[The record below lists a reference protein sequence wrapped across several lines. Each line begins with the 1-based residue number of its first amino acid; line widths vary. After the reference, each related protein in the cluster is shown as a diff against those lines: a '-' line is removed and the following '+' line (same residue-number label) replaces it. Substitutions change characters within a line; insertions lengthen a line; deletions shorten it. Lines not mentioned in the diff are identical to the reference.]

1 MKRAILVTGHYWNS
15 KRKAGFHWLADALER
30 NGWEVVFVTA
40 AISWLSVI
48 RRDYR
53 LAYPVLQQANQLL
66 QVREAMWSYVWFTP
80 WHPANLRL
88 KFLNH
93 FSRPLFRLY
102 SQLPL
107 VEVEPKIREADLIIF
122 ESTPGLL
129 LFERFKHLNSNAKFI
144 YRVSDDLRL
153 LRNHALVLETEQ
165 RTASQFD
172 LVSVPSQQIYH
183 HFEGLPNLELNLHGI
198 RKDLFQQECS
208 NPYPQKEKPNL
219 IFVGNSYFDYDF
231 INQASQLFPNWHFH
245 IIGPI
250 TNLPQRKNIIAY
262 GELPFEETIP
272 YIKYADIGLQTR
284 CYSPGIESLNNS
296 LKIAQYTYCRLPIVA
311 PVYLRSSSSHFFY
324 YHPRDA
330 DSIQTALKE
339 AAVYERSNIQTDNIY
354 SWDEVVQHL
363 LNAVGI
369 IQTNEVTTKSDAI
382 ANDT

>member
-30 NGWEVVFVTA
+30 NGWEVVFFTA

-53 LAYPVLQQANQLL
+53 LAYPVLREANQLL

-88 KFLNH
+88 EFLNRL
-93 FSRPLFRLY
+93 SRPLFRLY

-107 VEVEPKIREADLIIF
+107 GEVESKIREADLIIF

-129 LFERFKHLNSNAKFI
+129 LFERFKHLNLNAKFI

-153 LRNHALVLETEQ
+153 LRNHSLVLETEQ
-165 RTASQFD
+165 HVAPKFD
-172 LVSVPSQQIYH
+172 LVSVPSQQIYRL
-183 HFEGLPNLELNLHGI
+183 FEGLPNLELNLHGI
-198 RKDLFQQECS
+198 RKDLFQQEFS
-208 NPYPQKEKPNL
+208 NPYPQRETPNL

-231 INQASQLFPNWHFH
+231 INHASQLFPNWYFH

-250 TNLPQRKNIIAY
+250 ANLPQRKNIIAY
-262 GELPFEETIP
+262 GELPFEQTIP

-284 CYSPGIESLNNS
+284 CYNPGIESLNHS
-296 LKIAQYTYCRLPIVA
+296 LKVAQYTYCQLPIIA
-311 PVYLRSSSSHFFY
+311 PVYLRSSSPHFFY

-330 DSIQTALKE
+330 DSIQMALKE
-339 AAVYERSNIQTDNIY
+339 AVAYNRSKILIDNIY
-354 SWDEVVQHL
+354 SWDEVLHHL
-363 LNAVGI
+363 LNVLGI
-369 IQTNEVTTKSDAI
+369 MDINEVTT
-382 ANDT
+382 T

>member
-30 NGWEVVFVTA
+30 NGWEVLFFTT

-53 LAYPVLQQANQLL
+53 MAYPVRQEANQLL
-66 QVREAMWSYVWFTP
+66 QVRETMWSYVWFTP

-88 KFLNH
+88 EFLNQL
-93 FSRPLFRLY
+93 SRPLFRRY

-107 VEVEPKIREADLIIF
+107 AGVEAKICQADLIIF

-129 LFERFKHLNSNAKFI
+129 LFERFKHLNPSAKYI

-153 LRNHALVLETEQ
+153 LRNHSLVIETEQ
-165 RTASQFD
+165 HIASKFD
-172 LVSVPSQQIYH
+172 LISVPSQQIYQL
-183 HFEGLPNLELNLHGI
+183 FKGLPHLQLNLHGI
-198 RKDLFQQECS
+198 RKDLFQKEYP
-208 NPYPQKEKPNL
+208 NPYAQTEKPNL
-219 IFVGNSYFDYDF
+219 IFVGNSYFDHQF
-231 INQASQLFPNWHFH
+231 LKQASQLFPDWQFH

-250 TNLPQRKNIIAY
+250 ANLPQRKNIIAY
-262 GELPFEETIP
+262 GEIPFEDTIP

-296 LKIAQYTYCRLPIVA
+296 LKVAQYTYCKLPIIA
-311 PVYLRSSSSHFFY
+311 PLYLPSSNPHFFY
-324 YHPRDA
+324 YHPGDT
-330 DSIQTALKE
+330 DSIQSTLKE
-339 AAVYERSNIQTDNIY
+339 AVSYERSQIQTDKIY

-369 IQTNEVTTKSDAI
+369 FP
-382 ANDT
+382 

>member
-30 NGWEVVFVTA
+30 NGWDVVFFTA
-40 AISWLSVI
+40 ALSGLSVI

-53 LAYPVLQQANQLL
+53 LAYPVLREANQLL

-93 FSRPLFRLY
+93 LSRPLFSLY
-102 SQLPL
+102 SQFPL
-107 VEVEPKIREADLIIF
+107 GEVEPKIREADLIIF

-129 LFERFKHLNSNAKFI
+129 LFERFKHLNPRAKFI

-165 RTASQFD
+165 RAASQFD
-172 LVSVPSQQIYH
+172 LVSVPSQQIYLL
-183 HFEGLPNLELNLHGI
+183 FKKLPNLELNLHGI
-198 RKDLFQQECS
+198 RKDLFQQDCL
-208 NPYPQKEKPNL
+208 NPYQNQENPNL

-231 INQASQLFPNWHFH
+231 INHASQLFPDWNFH

-250 TNLPQRKNIIAY
+250 TNLPQRQNIIAY
-262 GELPFEETIP
+262 GELPFEQTIP

-296 LKIAQYTYCRLPIVA
+296 LKVAQYTYCQLPIVA
-311 PVYLRSSSSHFFY
+311 PKYLHSSRSHFFY
-324 YHPRDA
+324 YHPEHV
-330 DSIQTALKE
+330 DSIQTALRE
-339 AAVYERSNIQTDNIY
+339 AAAFDRSKIQTDNIY
-354 SWDEVVQHL
+354 SWDEVMHHL
-363 LNAVGI
+363 LQAVGI
-369 IQTNEVTTKSDAI
+369 SAL
-382 ANDT
+382 ND